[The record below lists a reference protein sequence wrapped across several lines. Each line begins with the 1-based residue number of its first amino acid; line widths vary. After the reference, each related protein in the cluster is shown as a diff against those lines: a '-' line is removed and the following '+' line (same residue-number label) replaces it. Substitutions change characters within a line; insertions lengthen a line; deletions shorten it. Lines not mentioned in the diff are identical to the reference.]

1 MAISY
6 SRTMADKTR
15 RNDRPLPACTKRCP
29 LFATNRVRELGRK
42 LVCAVVL
49 LLSAGNAG
57 SADLIVSAAA
67 SLTNAFT
74 AIGEAFEQA
83 YPETTVAMNFAGSG
97 QLLQQIA
104 RGAPVDVFASADQ
117 ITMNRAQQDN
127 LIRSAS
133 RRDFVRNELV
143 LIGPAGSNPE
153 INSLGDLR
161 SDKVQRIAISNPA
174 SVPVGHYSQL
184 SLQAA
189 GLWEALAEKYINTQH
204 VRQSLDY
211 VARGEVDA
219 GFVYATDARVMP
231 GKIRVLMQVPTA
243 EPITYP
249 IAVVADSRQA
259 EAAERFVTFV
269 HSGQGQVILRQFG
282 FGAPDAD

>member
-6 SRTMADKTR
+6 LGILMNGTR
-15 RNDRPLPACTKRCP
+15 RNDQLLPAYKKRRPLLGTGRMG
-29 LFATNRVRELGRK
+29 ELGRK
-42 LVCAVVL
+42 LACAVVL

-117 ITMNRAQQDN
+117 ITMNRAEQGN

-143 LIGPAGSNPE
+143 LIAPAGS
-153 INSLGDLR
+153 DLKI
-161 SDKVQRIAISNPA
+161 SKLADLQSGKVQRIAISNPG

-189 GLWEALAEKYINTQH
+189 GLWEALAEKTINTQH

-219 GFVYATDARVMP
+219 GFVYATDAQVMP

-243 EPITYP
+243 DPITYP

-259 EAAERFVTFV
+259 AAAERFVTFV
-269 HSGQGQVILRQFG
+269 HSGQGQAILRQFG
-282 FGAPDAD
+282 FGAPDTD